1 MVKNIV
7 SLFLLF
13 FSFTSLT
20 LANEDYREKMK
31 ELIKEIRL
39 NTNKEKIIITQNGS
53 EIYFKNN
60 KLDLEF
66 LSYVNGA
73 SQESLFYG
81 EEGKLGKK
89 TSSQEK
95 NSLLKNLTQIRDYE
109 KIVFDINYSKN
120 KTNRKDIEKENK
132 KYDFIGEEIPSFAAD
147 TFNIPMKGFNKKEIS
162 SLNEAENFLYLLN
175 PHKFKDINE
184 YFKVLSNTDYDIL
197 IIEPS
202 LNGTFFTK
210 EQIEKLKYKSTGEKR
225 IIIAYF
231 SIGEAE
237 DYRSYWKNEWNKKLP
252 FWIEGENKNWK
263 GNFIVRYW
271 TDEWKKIIKDY
282 QENLDSINVDG
293 YYLDTIDTFYYF
305 ENRENLKKQ
314 P

>member
-1 MVKNIV
+1 MAKNIV
-7 SLFLLF
+7 SIFLLF
-13 FSFTSLT
+13 FSFTSLS
-20 LANEDYREKMK
+20 LANEDYKEKMK

-53 EIYFKNN
+53 EIYFKND

-81 EEGKLGKK
+81 EEGELGKK
-89 TSSQEK
+89 TSKQEK
-95 NSLLKNLTQIRDYE
+95 DSLLKNLTQIKDYG
-109 KIVFDINYSKN
+109 KIVFDVNYSKN
-120 KTNRKDIEKENK
+120 RANRKNIEKENR

-147 TFNIPMKGFNKKEIS
+147 TLNIPINGFNRKEIS
-162 SLNEAENFLYLLN
+162 LLSEAENFLYLLN
-175 PHKFKDINE
+175 PHKFKDITE
-184 YFKVLSNTDYDIL
+184 YFKVLSNTNYDVL

-202 LNGTFFTK
+202 LNGIFFTK

-225 IIIAYF
+225 IVIAYF

-237 DYRSYWKNEWNKKLP
+237 NYRSYWKDKWNRKLP
-252 FWIEGENKNWK
+252 FWIETENKNWK
-263 GNFIVRYW
+263 GNFIVKYW
-271 TDEWKKIIKDY
+271 SDEWKKIVKEYQKKLDY
-282 QENLDSINVDG
+282 IDVDG

-305 ENRENLKKQ
+305 ENNEN
-314 P
+314 

>member
-1 MVKNIV
+1 MAKNIV
-7 SLFLLF
+7 SIFLLF
-13 FSFTSLT
+13 FSFTSLS
-20 LANEDYREKMK
+20 LANEDYKEKMK

-53 EIYFKNN
+53 EIYFKND

-81 EEGKLGKK
+81 EEGELGKK
-89 TSSQEK
+89 TSKQEK
-95 NSLLKNLTQIRDYE
+95 DSLLKNLTQIKDYG
-109 KIVFDINYSKN
+109 KIVFVVNYSKN
-120 KTNRKDIEKENK
+120 RANRKNIEKENR

-147 TFNIPMKGFNKKEIS
+147 TLNIPINGFNRKEIS
-162 SLNEAENFLYLLN
+162 LLSEAENFLYLLN
-175 PHKFKDINE
+175 PHKFKDITE
-184 YFKVLSNTDYDIL
+184 YFKVLSNTNYDVL

-202 LNGTFFTK
+202 LNGIFFTK

-225 IIIAYF
+225 IVIAYF

-237 DYRSYWKNEWNKKLP
+237 NYRSYWKDKWNRKLP
-252 FWIEGENKNWK
+252 FWIETENKNWK
-263 GNFIVRYW
+263 GNFIVKYW
-271 TDEWKKIIKDY
+271 SDEWKKIVKEYQKKLDY
-282 QENLDSINVDG
+282 IDVDG

-305 ENRENLKKQ
+305 ENNEN
-314 P
+314 

>member
-1 MVKNIV
+1 MAKNIV

-13 FSFTSLT
+13 FSFTSLS
-20 LANEDYREKMK
+20 LANEDYKEKMK

-53 EIYFKNN
+53 EIYFKND

-81 EEGKLGKK
+81 EEGELGKK
-89 TSSQEK
+89 TSNQEK
-95 NSLLKNLTQIRDYE
+95 DSLLKNLTQIKDYG
-109 KIVFDINYSKN
+109 KIVFDVNYSKN
-120 KTNRKDIEKENK
+120 RANRKNIEKENRK
-132 KYDFIGEEIPSFAAD
+132 HDFIGEEIPSFAAD
-147 TFNIPMKGFNKKEIS
+147 TFNIPINGFNKKDIS
-162 SLNEAENFLYLLN
+162 SLSEAENFLYLLN
-175 PHKFKDINE
+175 PHKFEGINE
-184 YFKVLSNTDYDIL
+184 YFRILSNTNYDVL

-202 LNGTFFTK
+202 LNGIFFTK

-225 IIIAYF
+225 IVIAYF

-237 DYRSYWKNEWNKKLP
+237 NYRSYWKDEWNKKLP
-252 FWIEGENKNWK
+252 FWIETENKNWK
-263 GNFIVRYW
+263 GNFIVKYW
-271 TDEWKKIIKDY
+271 SDEWKEIVKDY
-282 QENLDSINVDG
+282 QEKLDYIDIDG

-305 ENRENLKKQ
+305 ENSEN
-314 P
+314 